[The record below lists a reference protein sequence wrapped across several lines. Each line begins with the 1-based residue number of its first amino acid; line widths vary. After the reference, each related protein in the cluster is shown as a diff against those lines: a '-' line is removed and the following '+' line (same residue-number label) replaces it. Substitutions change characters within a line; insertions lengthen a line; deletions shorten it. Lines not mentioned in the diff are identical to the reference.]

1 LFCFYFHHSFSTT
14 PSISSCISMQEHL
27 LTRAGVPSAV
37 SCYVVWSRTRKSPNP
52 IKVQKKKKEKE
63 VSPFFFHETTTTT
76 QKPMARKRIKSL
88 ALSNTHSTKNVNVL
102 HKECKR
108 KTGSKHQLYTSLSAK
123 ETCGESHSNTH
134 HHATAAIDIIKCHRN
149 QILNTIYSCCQS

>member
-1 LFCFYFHHSFSTT
+1 MLFDR
-14 PSISSCISMQEHL
+14 EL
-27 LTRAGVPSAV
+27 E
-37 SCYVVWSRTRKSPNP
+37 NP
-52 IKVQKKKKEKE
+52 PIRSKFKKKKEKE